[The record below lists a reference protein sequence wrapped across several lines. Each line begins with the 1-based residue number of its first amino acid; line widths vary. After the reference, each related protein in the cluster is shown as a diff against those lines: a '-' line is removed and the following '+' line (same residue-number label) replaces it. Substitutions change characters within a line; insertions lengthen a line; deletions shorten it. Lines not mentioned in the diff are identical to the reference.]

1 MELPTSIFSGPSIFY
16 LGLALCKY
24 LNKVHLS
31 MHGRDDGQGRD
42 RESTFP
48 QLARLGELSDGALSD
63 LSTPT

>member
-31 MHGRDDGQGRD
+31 MHGGDGQRQD
-42 RESTFP
+42 RESTLLW
-48 QLARLGELSDGALSD
+48 LARLGELSDGARSD
-63 LSTPT
+63 LSTST